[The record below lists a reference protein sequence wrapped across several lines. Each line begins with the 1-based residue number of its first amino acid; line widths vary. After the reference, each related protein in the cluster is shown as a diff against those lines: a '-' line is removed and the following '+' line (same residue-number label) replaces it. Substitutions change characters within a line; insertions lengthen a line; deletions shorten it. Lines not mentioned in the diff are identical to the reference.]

1 MDFVTNISFPDFDD
15 NSTGEKKRMLL
26 GNDVNL
32 VIDALLRAIDE
43 EQCVVGVQ
51 ECASVLENN
60 PDCVKMCV
68 LPVGKTSDISIHI
81 QHKLI
86 EAYCWENEIPTIKVM
101 NAEKLALY
109 LQVKTKLNINATMS
123 CMLITDADYHHG
135 NDVLSDC
142 WSSSDDES
150 PS

>member
-1 MDFVTNISFPDFDD
+1 MDFVTDISFPDFDD
-15 NSTGEKKRMLL
+15 NTAGEKKRILL

-32 VIDALLRAIDE
+32 LIDALLRAIDE
-43 EQCVVGVQ
+43 EQIIVGVP

-68 LPVGKTSDISIHI
+68 LPMSKTKDISIHI

-86 EAYCWENEIPTIKVM
+86 EAYCWENEIPIIKVM
-101 NAEKLALY
+101 NAEKLSHY
-109 LQVKTKLNINATMS
+109 LQVKTNLNINATMT
-123 CMLITDADYHHG
+123 CILIADADYRQSNG
-135 NDVLSDC
+135 VLSDC
-142 WSSSDDES
+142 WSSSDDER